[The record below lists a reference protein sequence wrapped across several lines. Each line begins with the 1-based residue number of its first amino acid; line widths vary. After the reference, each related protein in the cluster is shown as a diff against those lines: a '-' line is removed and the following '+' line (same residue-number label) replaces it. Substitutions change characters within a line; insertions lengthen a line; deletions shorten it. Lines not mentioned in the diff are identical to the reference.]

1 MPERRFD
8 PALTEKLEAKM
19 TLLTWIVI
27 AALCVVAGFVAE
39 VITAYILR
47 AFSRLFGRK
56 SGRE

>member
-1 MPERRFD
+1 
-8 PALTEKLEAKM
+8 M

-27 AALCVVAGFVAE
+27 AVLCIVAGFVAE
-39 VITAYILR
+39 VITAYILS